1 MENTKPPKRFPW
13 LKAALAVSVML
24 NLAALGVLGG
34 IITRAGNDGS
44 VMRAAVSALPGDE
57 RRKLRRETREIWRAA
72 RTERQ
77 GGPTAPAMIEA
88 LRAEEFDADAFAA
101 SLQQA
106 QDRLVRMS
114 SDMHQRLVSRVSA
127 MTPDQRHAYAD
138 ALQEQL
144 KARRWRPRNEG
155 ARGN

>member
-1 MENTKPPKRFPW
+1 MESMDTRKRFPW

-34 IITRAGNDGS
+34 IITRAGSDGS
-44 VMRAAVSALPGDE
+44 VMRAAISALPADE

-72 RTERQ
+72 RAERP
-77 GGPTAPAMIEA
+77 GRPTDPAMIAA

-114 SDMHQRLVSRVSA
+114 SEMHLRLVNSVSA
-127 MTPDQRHAYAD
+127 MTPEQRHAYAD
-138 ALQEQL
+138 TLQEQMR
-144 KARRWRPRNEG
+144 ARRWRPRSEA
-155 ARGN
+155 ARTN

>member
-1 MENTKPPKRFPW
+1 MESMETRKRFPW
-13 LKAALAVSVML
+13 LKVALVISVTL

-57 RRKLRRETREIWRAA
+57 RRKLRRETRDIWRAA
-72 RTERQ
+72 RTEGQ
-77 GGPTAPAMIEA
+77 GGPTAPAMIAA

-114 SDMHQRLVSRVSA
+114 SEMHQRLVTRVSA

-138 ALQEQL
+138 ALEDQM
-144 KARRWRPRNEG
+144 KARRWRPRTE
-155 ARGN
+155 ATRGN

>member
-1 MENTKPPKRFPW
+1 MESMETRKRFPW
-13 LKAALAVSVML
+13 LKVALVISVTL

-57 RRKLRRETREIWRAA
+57 RRKLRRETRDIWRAA
-72 RTERQ
+72 RTEGQ
-77 GGPTAPAMIEA
+77 GGPTAPAMIAA

-114 SDMHQRLVSRVSA
+114 SEMHQRLVTRVSA
-127 MTPDQRHAYAD
+127 MTPDQRLAYAD
-138 ALQEQL
+138 ALEDQM
-144 KARRWRPRNEG
+144 KARRLRPRNE
-155 ARGN
+155 ATRGN